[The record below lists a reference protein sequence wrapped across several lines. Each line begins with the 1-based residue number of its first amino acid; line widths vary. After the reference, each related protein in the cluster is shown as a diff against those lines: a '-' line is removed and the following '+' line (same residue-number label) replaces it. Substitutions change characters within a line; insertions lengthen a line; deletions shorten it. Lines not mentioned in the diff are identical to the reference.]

1 MEKLAFALITTA
13 RKLRPYFQAHI
24 VIVLTN
30 HPLRKAMHKP
40 DAARRLIQWSV
51 ELSEFDINYL
61 SWSAIKAQA
70 LADFIAEFTNKDDEQ
85 AETVETK
92 HQDGRSI
99 LTIHQPRM
107 LKGSE

>member
-1 MEKLAFALITTA
+1 
-13 RKLRPYFQAHI
+13 
-24 VIVLTN
+24 
-30 HPLRKAMHKP
+30 MHKP

-51 ELSEFDINYL
+51 ELSEFDINYR
-61 SWSAIKAQA
+61 SRSAIKAQA